1 MKAPACP
8 SLRDAWLQAFLDAL
22 GASPAAHQA
31 ACHIQWHGQG
41 ALASAYPVTD
51 LACAS
56 MAAAACVLAGH
67 MSSSLVSTGPAG
79 GTQPA
84 PPSVQVDVALASAW
98 FGYTLQPVGWQI
110 PKVRDAVTG
119 DYRTRDGWIR
129 IHANAAH
136 HRARALQVL
145 GLGAD
150 ATRQAV
156 AAQVQRWQAL
166 ALEDALVQADAC
178 AAALRTP
185 QAWAQHP
192 QGLAVAAEPLV
203 HYLPGLPLP
212 GSSPSPAAVRSVH
225 VPLDPLR
232 PLAGLTVLDLTRVLA
247 GPVCTRWL
255 AAYGA
260 QVLRLDPVGWEE
272 PGMVPEVTVGK
283 RCAALNLRDAAGRAQ
298 FVQLLAQADVLVHG
312 YRPDALERLGLG
324 TPVRQRIR
332 PGLVDVSLNAWG
344 WTGPWR
350 GRRGFDSLVQMSTG
364 IAWPASGTAAA
375 EPSAGH
381 LAQAMAQGDGARPD
395 PAGCTPAPLPVQ
407 ALDQSAGYWMAACVM
422 QGLQQQAAG
431 QGSVWRVSLARMAAL
446 LASGRV
452 AEKKPALGP
461 VPLDAAHTRAE
472 DTEWGPARRLLPPC
486 VVGEATWH
494 WDGPAGP
501 LRRHPALFP

>member
-1 MKAPACP
+1 MKSPACP

-31 ACHIQWHGQG
+31 ARHIQWHGQG

-67 MSSSLVSTGPAG
+67 MSSSSTSDHPAG
-79 GTQPA
+79 GVQSA
-84 PPSVQVDVALASAW
+84 PPQVQVDVALASAW

-150 ATRQAV
+150 ATRLAV

-185 QAWAQHP
+185 QAWARHP

-212 GSSPSPAAVRSVH
+212 GLSPSPAAVRSVH
-225 VPLDPLR
+225 APLDPLR
-232 PLAGLTVLDLTRVLA
+232 PLAGLRVLDLTRVLA

-272 PGMVPEVTVGK
+272 PGMVPEVAVGK

-324 TPVRQRIR
+324 ASVRQQIR

-344 WTGPWR
+344 WTGPWST
-350 GRRGFDSLVQMSTG
+350 RRGFDSLVQMSTG
-364 IAWPASGTAAA
+364 IAWPASGTAAP
-375 EPSAGH
+375 E
-381 LAQAMAQGDGARPD
+381 
-395 PAGCTPAPLPVQ
+395 PLPVQ

-422 QGLQQQAAG
+422 QGLQQQTAG

-446 LASGRV
+446 LASGRM

-494 WDGPAGP
+494 WDGPTGP
-501 LRRHPALFP
+501 LRRHPALFS